1 MAISYIYLFLKSTVV
16 SFFVNDYLYHKYPEK
31 YNEVFINIS
40 FKLLYVYSNSQIFFN
55 RINKYM
61 IINVNQF
68 LNRNPTINYFVERI
82 KSSYNCFVNKTG
94 NKINNIEFISNGEVN
109 LSVSSEMVMKE
120 GNNFPSVYD
129 FILFSDFDN
138 VSRDTTCVNKK
149 ILKSIETNNFSYEI
163 SNISFIL
170 TEIIIGDKTFK
181 VDFKTKDYNYYVV
194 NNIFNDK
201 FMLYFLN
208 KYYSSEI
215 KDFKLETIKRFILK
229 VIDQNVDNHEF
240 DKDMNVKIQKDTYIR
255 SYNSLQ
261 NN

>member
-1 MAISYIYLFLKSTVV
+1 MLPSFNLFLKTGVFTILLNS
-16 SFFVNDYLYHKYPEK
+16 YLQRRYPAK
-31 YNEVFINIS
+31 YNDIILNIS

-55 RINKYM
+55 RINKVM
-61 IINVNQF
+61 IVNVNQF
-68 LNRNPTINYFVERI
+68 LSRNPTINYFVEQI

-120 GNNFPSVYD
+120 GTAFPSAYD

-170 TEIIIGDKTFK
+170 TEIIIEDKTFK

-229 VIDQNVDNHEF
+229 VIDQNVDTHEF
-240 DKDMNVKIQKDTYIR
+240 NKDMNVKIQKDGYIK
-255 SYNSLQ
+255 
-261 NN
+261 